1 MYPLLGSAWYESVFR
16 KINRTSTLF
25 IVFICIRYN
34 LNIITKTRLIRSK
47 SVANVPPPVRFQNT
61 TNSSQVQKKS
71 DSRKGVSRKGRKSIS
86 LRDARG

>member
-47 SVANVPPPVRFQNT
+47 SVANVPPPALSKYHEQQ
-61 TNSSQVQKKS
+61 SSAEEK
-71 DSRKGVSRKGRKSIS
+71 
-86 LRDARG
+86 